1 MFKLKRKQTQMTKT
15 ISIKRPIF
23 QGTATAIITPFKG
36 RDKKI
41 DFTSLG
47 KLIDYQIKN
56 EIDAITL
63 LGSTGEPSTLTN
75 KEQIEIIKFAIRRI
89 NKKTKLIVGAGSNNT
104 TEVINKCTQ
113 FEKLGKI
120 DAFLIVTPF
129 YNKCTQSGLIK
140 HFTKIANSIK
150 TPIILYNVPSRTNVN
165 MLPQTVKTLSKH
177 PNIIAIKEASGNL
190 NQIAQIINLCDPN
203 FYLYSGDDAL
213 TLPAMSLGAKG
224 VISVASNAKPK
235 EMEQL
240 VDLCLNKNFASA
252 KKWHYNLLN
261 LFNALSC
268 EVNPI
273 PIKYLLYKQHLIKNI
288 LRLPLTP
295 LSKENEINF
304 NKLI

>member
-1 MFKLKRKQTQMTKT
+1 MTKT
-15 ISIKRPIF
+15 ITTKRPIF
-23 QGTATAIITPFKG
+23 QGTSTAIITPFKG
-36 RDKKI
+36 TNKKV
-41 DFTSLG
+41 DFTALG

-56 EIDAITL
+56 KIDAITL

-75 KEQIEIIKFAIRRI
+75 KEQIEIIKFAIKRI

-190 NQIAQIINLCDPN
+190 NQIAQIINLCDPD

-213 TLPAMSLGAKG
+213 TLPTMSLGAKG

-235 EMEQL
+235 EMKQL
-240 VDLCLNKNFASA
+240 AHFCLSKNFTSA
-252 KKWHYNLLN
+252 KKLHYNLLS

-273 PIKYLLYKQHLIKNI
+273 PIKYLLYKQRFIKNI

-295 LSKENEINF
+295 LSKESEINF

>member
-1 MFKLKRKQTQMTKT
+1 MTKT
-15 ISIKRPIF
+15 IITKRPIF
-23 QGTATAIITPFKG
+23 QGTSTAIITPFK
-36 RDKKI
+36 DTNKKV
-41 DFTSLG
+41 DFTALG

-56 EIDAITL
+56 KIDAITL

-75 KEQIEIIKFAIRRI
+75 KEQIEIIKFAIKRI
-89 NKKTKLIVGAGSNNT
+89 NKRTKLIVGAGSNNT

-113 FEKLGKI
+113 FEKIGKI

-140 HFTKIANSIK
+140 HFTKIANNIK

-165 MLPQTVKTLSKH
+165 MLPQTVKTLSNH

-190 NQIAQIINLCDPN
+190 NQIAQIIKLCNPD
-203 FYLYSGDDAL
+203 FYLYSGDDTL
-213 TLPAMSLGAKG
+213 TLPTMSLGAKG

-235 EMEQL
+235 EMKQL
-240 VDLCLNKNFASA
+240 AHFCLSKNFASA
-252 KKWHYNLLN
+252 KKMHYNLLS

-273 PIKYLLYKQHLIKNI
+273 PIKYLLYKQHFIKNI

-304 NKLI
+304 NKLL

>member
-1 MFKLKRKQTQMTKT
+1 MTKT